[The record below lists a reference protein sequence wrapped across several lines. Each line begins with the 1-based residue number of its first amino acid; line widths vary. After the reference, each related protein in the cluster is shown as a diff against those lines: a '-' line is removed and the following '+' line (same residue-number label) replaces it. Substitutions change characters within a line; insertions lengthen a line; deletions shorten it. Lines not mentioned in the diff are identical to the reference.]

1 MNLSKLVTFG
11 TIAVWLT
18 AGSAFAA
25 DKASRQAEVRKVA
38 AATLQ
43 DIYKAKPDLKAQ
55 VEKAP
60 GYAVFT
66 TYGLSFLIGGAG
78 GKGLVHDNKTKKD
91 VFMDL
96 AQASAGVQIGLAES
110 RTLIVFKTAQAM
122 NDFVNKGW
130 EFGAGG
136 VAGAAVE
143 GKGPAGGGSGEN
155 VISDALYYTL
165 TRNGLQGGG
174 AVAGTK
180 VWKDKELN

>member
-1 MNLSKLVTFG
+1 MNLSKFLTFSA
-11 TIAVWLT
+11 IAVSFV
-18 AGSAFAA
+18 AGNAFAA
-25 DKASRQAEVRKVA
+25 NKPAQQAEVRKVA
-38 AATLQ
+38 AETLQ

-96 AQASAGVQIGLAES
+96 AQASAGIQAGIAET
-110 RTLIVFKTAQAM
+110 RTLIVFKNAKAM
-122 NDFVNKGW
+122 NDFVAKGW

-165 TRNGLQGGG
+165 TRNGLQAGG